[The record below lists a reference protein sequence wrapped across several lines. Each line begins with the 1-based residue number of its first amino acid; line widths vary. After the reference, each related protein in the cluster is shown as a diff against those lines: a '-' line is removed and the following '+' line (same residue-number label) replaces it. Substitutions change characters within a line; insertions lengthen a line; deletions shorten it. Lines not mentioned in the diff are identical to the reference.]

1 MREMYG
7 IEYWYLAEELNGI
20 LSNKRFQKIQKIAD
34 GVYRLRFEKNDVIC
48 ELGKGIYITKYIE
61 ETEEADNFIEKVR
74 KELKNWRLVE
84 VKQLNNDR
92 IIEFRFDGFSL
103 IFEMFREGNVILLKD
118 KLMIAVLKKESW
130 AARELKPGKEYLPP
144 PEPPASLEDAIS
156 VKPIIVSLFKLSF
169 GREYSEEMLNNC
181 GINERT
187 PGNEIDEKSIA
198 ELKKEMEKVKKN
210 AKPYVFLEDD
220 KVVNFGITK
229 FSKYGDSESY
239 KTFSEAADKYY
250 HEAVVV
256 EEEPEEIKKLKRRLE
271 KQEEYLEILKKE
283 EMEFKKMGDWFYE
296 NYEFSDKLI
305 KEARELGM
313 NNLEKL
319 KEKYKIKKTDKK
331 KKMIELET

>member
-7 IEYWYLAEELNGI
+7 IEYWYLAEELNSI
-20 LSNKRFQKIQKIAD
+20 LSKKRFQKIQKIAD

-48 ELGKGIYITKYIE
+48 ELGKGIYITKYVE
-61 ETEEADNFIEKVR
+61 ETEEADNFVEKVR

-118 KLMIAVLKKESW
+118 SKMIAVLKKESW
-130 AARELKPGKEYLPP
+130 AARELKPGKEYIPP
-144 PEPPASLEDAIS
+144 PQPPESLEDAIS

-169 GREYSEEMLNNC
+169 GREYAEEMLNNC
-181 GINERT
+181 GIPERT
-187 PGNEIDEKSIA
+187 PGKEVSEKDIKK
-198 ELKKEMEKVKKN
+198 LKKEMEKVKKD

-229 FSKYGDSESY
+229 FSKYEDSESH

-283 EMEFKKMGDWFYE
+283 EIEFKKTGDWFYE
-296 NYEFSDKLI
+296 NYEFVDSLI
-305 KEARELGM
+305 KDAKDVGM

>member
-7 IEYWYLAEELNGI
+7 IEYWYLAEELNRI
-20 LSNKRFQKIQKIAD
+20 LANKRFQKIQKIAD

-48 ELGKGIYITKYIE
+48 ELGKGIYITKYVE
-61 ETEEADNFIEKVR
+61 ETEEADNFVEKVR

-118 KLMIAVLKKESW
+118 SKMIAVLKKESW
-130 AARELKPGKEYLPP
+130 AARELKPGKEYVPP
-144 PEPPASLEDAIS
+144 PQPPESLEDAIS

-169 GREYSEEMLNNC
+169 GREYAEEILKNC
-181 GINERT
+181 GIPERT
-187 PGNEIDEKSIA
+187 PGNEVPEKDIKK
-198 ELKKEMEKVKKN
+198 LKKEIEKIKKD
-210 AKPYVFLEDD
+210 AKPYVFLEDG

-229 FSKYGDSESY
+229 FSKYKDSESY
-239 KTFSEAADKYY
+239 KTFSGAADKYY

-283 EMEFKKMGDWFYE
+283 EIEFKKTGDWFYE
-296 NYEFSDKLI
+296 NYEFVDKII
-305 KEARELGM
+305 KEAREVGM